1 MPEPTS
7 TTVAAATIAAVSTSI
22 PMITIFGVSLGL
34 RTDVLIA
41 GLLGSL
47 IGIILLNTV
56 PGDTDSWS
64 NLMRTTLRRMMVAVS
79 SAITAGYLTPI
90 VLLMANM
97 PDAVLLGVACAVGGG
112 AQQVLNAVI
121 RRLAG
126 PAANAQNSQ
135 NSQGGAP

>member
-7 TTVAAATIAAVSTSI
+7 TTVAAATIAAVSGSI

-56 PGDTDSWS
+56 PGDTDTWP
-64 NLMRTTLRRMMVAVS
+64 NLLRTTMRRMMFAIASAV
-79 SAITAGYLTPI
+79 TAGYLTPI
-90 VLLMANM
+90 VLLMANV
-97 PDAVLLGVACAVGGG
+97 PDALLLSGACAVGGG

-121 RRLAG
+121 RRLA
-126 PAANAQNSQ
+126 PQQ
-135 NSQGGAP
+135 QGDAK